1 MSEDELLEAVL
12 TLAKLLRWRRYHVR
26 NSRAGIIQGDT
37 GFPDLVLVRPPRI
50 MFVELK
56 AAKGRLRP
64 GQGDWLSYLLGCPGV
79 EVAIWK
85 PSDWLDGTIERA
97 LA

>member
-1 MSEDELLEAVL
+1 MTEDELLRQVL
-12 TLAKLLRWRRYHVR
+12 ECAGWLRWRRYHVR